1 MPSDQPG
8 TQEDFELAAWAI
20 WDGLPEQFRAA
31 LGNVTVH
38 VADFADAETLKA
50 MHISDAYDLLGLYHG
65 MGLPFKSVSDP
76 ANLPDRIFL
85 YRIPILSPPKPRA
98 NGPCHPPRAD
108 PRDRSPF
115 WLLRRRHGPDRV
127 PQITNSLRGKAARG
141 RLRKAGRFPRVP
153 AIGG

>member
-8 TQEDFELAAWAI
+8 TQEDFELAAQAI

-76 ANLPDRIFL
+76 ANLPAS
-85 YRIPILSPPKPRA
+85 LSSVTSTETA
-98 NGPCHPPRAD
+98 SQWTVSSATC
-108 PRDRSPF
+108 
-115 WLLRRRHGPDRV
+115 
-127 PQITNSLRGKAARG
+127 
-141 RLRKAGRFPRVP
+141 
-153 AIGG
+153 